1 MKETDTLSQ
10 ENNLELAIDAI
21 RNGEVVGIP
30 TETVYGIGVD
40 PYSQTAVDK
49 IFSLK
54 ERSEKKPLS
63 ILISSFHEIQKLNVT
78 TSIPD
83 VVELYWPGPLT
94 IIVETSNDFANG
106 VGTKEPSS
114 IGVRVPENE
123 LAINLLK
130 QTGPLAVTSANI
142 SGEED
147 FISDEQARDK
157 MYDDAAAANNGEG
170 AFWYT
175 LNNYTLKEGVVTNSL
190 IANSNQYRPGMSKY
204 KDQNGDGVIDDDD
217 RVIIGN
223 TQPLFFGGISNTFS
237 YGRFDLSMQFSFSY
251 GNDIYNKNIPKATN
265 TANAWNNKFGMV
277 RERWDPENPNNTLTS
292 FNAGASGDF
301 AGAAHSY
308 YIEDGSYLRLNNL
321 SIGYKVPP
329 KKLKKIKNIRLNATV
344 NNLFILTNYSGWD
357 PDVSVGRNQ
366 LTPGLDVDAYPRAR
380 TYTISAKINF

>member
-1 MKETDTLSQ
+1 LKETDTLSQ

-21 RNGEVVGIP
+21 SNGEVVGIP

-78 TSIPD
+78 TLIPD

-147 FISDEQARDK
+147 ITSDEQAREAFGDK
-157 MYDDAAAANNGEG
+157 ISHYLSGESLHGNGSTVVDLRVDGGEVLRQG
-170 AFWYT
+170 P
-175 LNNYTLKEGVVTNSL
+175 LKW
-190 IANSNQYRPGMSKY
+190 P
-204 KDQNGDGVIDDDD
+204 
-217 RVIIGN
+217 
-223 TQPLFFGGISNTFS
+223 PS
-237 YGRFDLSMQFSFSY
+237 YC
-251 GNDIYNKNIPKATN
+251 
-265 TANAWNNKFGMV
+265 
-277 RERWDPENPNNTLTS
+277 
-292 FNAGASGDF
+292 
-301 AGAAHSY
+301 
-308 YIEDGSYLRLNNL
+308 
-321 SIGYKVPP
+321 
-329 KKLKKIKNIRLNATV
+329 
-344 NNLFILTNYSGWD
+344 
-357 PDVSVGRNQ
+357 
-366 LTPGLDVDAYPRAR
+366 
-380 TYTISAKINF
+380 

>member
-10 ENNLELAIDAI
+10 ENNLELAINAI
-21 RNGEVVGIP
+21 RSGEVVGIP

-78 TSIPD
+78 TLIPD

-142 SGEED
+142 SGDSSFTDPQKCIENL
-147 FISDEQARDK
+147 K
-157 MYDDAAAANNGEG
+157 NYDAFVDGGTITSKGESTIIEIENEKIHVIRVG
-170 AFWYT
+170 A
-175 LNNYTLKEGVVTNSL
+175 
-190 IANSNQYRPGMSKY
+190 
-204 KDQNGDGVIDDDD
+204 
-217 RVIIGN
+217 
-223 TQPLFFGGISNTFS
+223 
-237 YGRFDLSMQFSFSY
+237 
-251 GNDIYNKNIPKATN
+251 
-265 TANAWNNKFGMV
+265 
-277 RERWDPENPNNTLTS
+277 
-292 FNAGASGDF
+292 
-301 AGAAHSY
+301 
-308 YIEDGSYLRLNNL
+308 
-321 SIGYKVPP
+321 
-329 KKLKKIKNIRLNATV
+329 LKKEDIKI
-344 NNLFILTNYSGWD
+344 
-357 PDVSVGRNQ
+357 
-366 LTPGLDVDAYPRAR
+366 
-380 TYTISAKINF
+380 

>member
-78 TSIPD
+78 TLIPD
-83 VVELYWPGPLT
+83 VVELYWPGPVT

-147 FISDEQARDK
+147 FTSDEQARAAFGDK
-157 MYDDAAAANNGEG
+157 IS
-170 AFWYT
+170 
-175 LNNYTLKEGVVTNSL
+175 LSL
-190 IANSNQYRPGMSKY
+190 IH
-204 KDQNGDGVIDDDD
+204 I
-217 RVIIGN
+217 
-223 TQPLFFGGISNTFS
+223 
-237 YGRFDLSMQFSFSY
+237 
-251 GNDIYNKNIPKATN
+251 
-265 TANAWNNKFGMV
+265 
-277 RERWDPENPNNTLTS
+277 
-292 FNAGASGDF
+292 
-301 AGAAHSY
+301 
-308 YIEDGSYLRLNNL
+308 
-321 SIGYKVPP
+321 
-329 KKLKKIKNIRLNATV
+329 
-344 NNLFILTNYSGWD
+344 
-357 PDVSVGRNQ
+357 
-366 LTPGLDVDAYPRAR
+366 
-380 TYTISAKINF
+380 

>member
-10 ENNLELAIDAI
+10 ENNLELAISAI
-21 RNGEVVGIP
+21 RSGEVVGIP

-78 TSIPD
+78 TLIPD

-147 FISDEQARDK
+147 FTSHEQAREAFGDK
-157 MYDDAAAANNGEG
+157 ISHYLSGESLHGNGSTVVDLRVDGGEVLRQG
-170 AFWYT
+170 P
-175 LNNYTLKEGVVTNSL
+175 LKW
-190 IANSNQYRPGMSKY
+190 P
-204 KDQNGDGVIDDDD
+204 
-217 RVIIGN
+217 
-223 TQPLFFGGISNTFS
+223 PS
-237 YGRFDLSMQFSFSY
+237 YC
-251 GNDIYNKNIPKATN
+251 
-265 TANAWNNKFGMV
+265 
-277 RERWDPENPNNTLTS
+277 
-292 FNAGASGDF
+292 
-301 AGAAHSY
+301 
-308 YIEDGSYLRLNNL
+308 
-321 SIGYKVPP
+321 
-329 KKLKKIKNIRLNATV
+329 
-344 NNLFILTNYSGWD
+344 
-357 PDVSVGRNQ
+357 
-366 LTPGLDVDAYPRAR
+366 
-380 TYTISAKINF
+380 

>member
-78 TSIPD
+78 TLIPD

-147 FISDEQARDK
+147 LQAMNKQERH
-157 MYDDAAAANNGEG
+157 
-170 AFWYT
+170 
-175 LNNYTLKEGVVTNSL
+175 LV
-190 IANSNQYRPGMSKY
+190 
-204 KDQNGDGVIDDDD
+204 KDI
-217 RVIIGN
+217 
-223 TQPLFFGGISNTFS
+223 PLFKWRI
-237 YGRFDLSMQFSFSY
+237 
-251 GNDIYNKNIPKATN
+251 
-265 TANAWNNKFGMV
+265 
-277 RERWDPENPNNTLTS
+277 TS
-292 FNAGASGDF
+292 WKWL
-301 AGAAHSY
+301 Y
-308 YIEDGSYLRLNNL
+308 CC
-321 SIGYKVPP
+321 
-329 KKLKKIKNIRLNATV
+329 
-344 NNLFILTNYSGWD
+344 
-357 PDVSVGRNQ
+357 
-366 LTPGLDVDAYPRAR
+366 
-380 TYTISAKINF
+380 

>member
-1 MKETDTLSQ
+1 MKEADTLSQ

-142 SGEED
+142 SGKED
-147 FISDEQARDK
+147 FTSDEQVR
-157 MYDDAAAANNGEG
+157 AAFGDEISHYLSGESLHGNG
-170 AFWYT
+170 
-175 LNNYTLKEGVVTNSL
+175 
-190 IANSNQYRPGMSKY
+190 
-204 KDQNGDGVIDDDD
+204 
-217 RVIIGN
+217 
-223 TQPLFFGGISNTFS
+223 
-237 YGRFDLSMQFSFSY
+237 
-251 GNDIYNKNIPKATN
+251 
-265 TANAWNNKFGMV
+265 
-277 RERWDPENPNNTLTS
+277 
-292 FNAGASGDF
+292 
-301 AGAAHSY
+301 
-308 YIEDGSYLRLNNL
+308 
-321 SIGYKVPP
+321 
-329 KKLKKIKNIRLNATV
+329 ATV
-344 NNLFILTNYSGWD
+344 
-357 PDVSVGRNQ
+357 
-366 LTPGLDVDAYPRAR
+366 VDLRVDGGEVLRQGPLKWPPSYC
-380 TYTISAKINF
+380 

>member
-10 ENNLELAIDAI
+10 ENNLELAINAI
-21 RNGEVVGIP
+21 RSGEVVGIP

-40 PYSQTAVDK
+40 PYSQTAVDT

-78 TSIPD
+78 TLIPD

-147 FISDEQARDK
+147 FTSDEQARAAFGDK
-157 MYDDAAAANNGEG
+157 ISHYLSGESIHGNGSTVVDLRVDGGEVLRQG
-170 AFWYT
+170 P
-175 LNNYTLKEGVVTNSL
+175 LKW
-190 IANSNQYRPGMSKY
+190 P
-204 KDQNGDGVIDDDD
+204 
-217 RVIIGN
+217 
-223 TQPLFFGGISNTFS
+223 PS
-237 YGRFDLSMQFSFSY
+237 YC
-251 GNDIYNKNIPKATN
+251 
-265 TANAWNNKFGMV
+265 
-277 RERWDPENPNNTLTS
+277 
-292 FNAGASGDF
+292 
-301 AGAAHSY
+301 
-308 YIEDGSYLRLNNL
+308 
-321 SIGYKVPP
+321 
-329 KKLKKIKNIRLNATV
+329 
-344 NNLFILTNYSGWD
+344 
-357 PDVSVGRNQ
+357 
-366 LTPGLDVDAYPRAR
+366 
-380 TYTISAKINF
+380 